1 MSKITF
7 KPYNQSSFEQK
18 PLFLDQLLS
27 SDHSARFLNAAVEE
41 LDLSVLYARYK
52 FQGASS
58 YDPLMMSKVLFY
70 AYMSGIYS
78 SRCME
83 KSLRENIGFM
93 WLSAGQTPDHNTLN
107 RFRLKFED
115 LLPDLFSQVVLLLS
129 SQGLVSLTKVYL
141 DGTKWEANSNK
152 YRFVWGKRIRNNQA
166 KLEAQLLEM
175 NTCIAE
181 IAHQEDRP
189 KLLDSSPKNAQ
200 EWSARIHIWNQLS
213 LPAEGLDEGKQK
225 QFKKLVKEAV
235 VRLSNYELAQRI
247 LGERNSYSK
256 TDLDATFMRLK
267 EDAMKNGQLK
277 AAYNI
282 QMGTENQL
290 ITSYSVHQTSTDFG
304 TLIPHL
310 EANQTI
316 YEGKLKSVCADAGY
330 GSEQNYLYLQEQD
343 LEAYVKYPSFYQQEK
358 KNFAKKHPFH
368 PSLLFYNQAQDFF
381 VCPMGQKMLKVGT
394 TTRKTS
400 NGYPAQY
407 SIYQA
412 INCQG
417 CPLRPRCHQAKG
429 NRKIYYNHSLQK
441 LRKKAREKLKSPQGI
456 EHRKQRGIDVEA
468 VFGQLKQNWKF
479 TRLSLRSLPKVNLEV
494 GLMAMAHNFRKWY
507 QKWKKELIQPNNGL
521 KTKFI
526 LSVIYLTQEY
536 YRLNPV
542 NIKKTASYL

>member
-1 MSKITF
+1 MSLIVF
-7 KPYNQSSFEQK
+7 KDY
-18 PLFLDQLLS
+18 
-27 SDHSARFLNAAVEE
+27 
-41 LDLSVLYARYK
+41 
-52 FQGASS
+52 
-58 YDPLMMSKVLFY
+58 
-70 AYMSGIYS
+70 
-78 SRCME
+78 
-83 KSLRENIGFM
+83 
-93 WLSAGQTPDHNTLN
+93 
-107 RFRLKFED
+107 LKLWF
-115 LLPDLFSQVVLLLS
+115 
-129 SQGLVSLTKVYL
+129 
-141 DGTKWEANSNK
+141 
-152 YRFVWGKRIRNNQA
+152 
-166 KLEAQLLEM
+166 
-175 NTCIAE
+175 
-181 IAHQEDRP
+181 
-189 KLLDSSPKNAQ
+189 
-200 EWSARIHIWNQLS
+200 
-213 LPAEGLDEGKQK
+213 
-225 QFKKLVKEAV
+225 
-235 VRLSNYELAQRI
+235 I
-247 LGERNSYSK
+247 L
-256 TDLDATFMRLK
+256 
-267 EDAMKNGQLK
+267 
-277 AAYNI
+277 
-282 QMGTENQL
+282 
-290 ITSYSVHQTSTDFG
+290 
-304 TLIPHL
+304 
-310 EANQTI
+310 
-316 YEGKLKSVCADAGY
+316 
-330 GSEQNYLYLQEQD
+330 
-343 LEAYVKYPSFYQQEK
+343 
-358 KNFAKKHPFH
+358 PFH